1 MTENKVI
8 DRERRDDFMA
18 EKDAQWGI
26 IMVIVAA
33 IFLIAGLG
41 LLDYDFLDEKF
52 STLIAFVL
60 VAVGVYLIAKK

>member
-1 MTENKVI
+1 
-8 DRERRDDFMA
+8 MA